1 VSPEVRGA
9 ARSSDFDG
17 SRLTLAR
24 RMRRLSKTV
33 LATDI
38 GVSAAAVTQYEKG
51 ITRPT
56 AAVLAAISLRLG
68 LDKSFFGA
76 GRPLQSLPAAS
87 AHFRSLRSTTAIAR
101 EQALAYG
108 ELGLELT
115 ALIEQYVELPAP
127 SLPAIDLPAVGVPED
142 LTIEEIRQVVQ
153 QVKEAWGIAPGPVA
167 HVVRLLEAHG
177 VLVLRLPE
185 GIDRKVDAFSSD
197 AGHRPLVMLN
207 PGKDDKARSRFDAS
221 HELGH
226 LVLHPDNEPGSKLL
240 EQQADAFAAEFLM
253 PRDEIIDQLPRR
265 VDWPIFHELKRHWG
279 VSLRAL
285 VYRAHA
291 LGTLSESSY
300 RRANQ
305 RLAAQGHPEPGPLGP
320 PESPSLLGSAV
331 ALLSQAGIS
340 LDTILEAGRLD
351 PVEAEPIIEAG
362 SETKPRLSM
371 ASG

>member
-1 VSPEVRGA
+1 
-9 ARSSDFDG
+9 
-17 SRLTLAR
+17 
-24 RMRRLSKTV
+24 MRRLSKTV
-33 LATDI
+33 LAADV

-51 ITRPT
+51 IIRPT

-115 ALIEQYVELPAP
+115 ALIEQYIELPSP
-127 SLPAIDLPAVGVPED
+127 DLPAIDLPPVGLPED
-142 LTIEEIRQVVQ
+142 LPAEEIREVVQ
-153 QVKEAWGIAPGPVA
+153 QAKAAWDIGPGPVA

-185 GIDRKVDAFSSD
+185 TIDRKVDAFSSD
-197 AGHRPLVMLN
+197 AGYRPLVMLN
-207 PGKDDKARSRFDAS
+207 PGKDDKARSRFDAG

-226 LVLHPDNEPGSKLL
+226 LLLHPDNEPGSKLL

-265 VDWPIFHELKRHWG
+265 VDWPAFHELKRHWG

-285 VYRAHA
+285 IYRAHV

-320 PESPSLLGSAV
+320 PESPTLLGSAV
-331 ALLSQAGIS
+331 SLLSSSGIS
-340 LDTILEAGRLD
+340 LRSILEAGRLD
-351 PVEAEPIIEAG
+351 PIEAEQVIEAG
-362 SETKPRLSM
+362 SETKPRVSM
-371 ASG
+371 VSS